1 MDLSCLI
8 AYAERTERCSY
19 SALVVTGCKHSGDIR
34 SIPNKIGTAEY
45 IEIDL
50 PALQKAGAQY
60 VSFTCNAYS
69 TGGITPNLV
78 VGWMN
83 SQHKMV
89 VSERSGV
96 AYDPSCVQ
104 HQVRV
109 VNDLSKGLVFGVLD
123 VQRSEIIWLELQFS
137 GQVVQNLD
145 TKTVEGLLKKLNSK
159 LTIGQLLQIKA
170 EAQQLQLVE
179 TPEADEVYTIKWAQN
194 TAAVTKLLID

>member
-1 MDLSCLI
+1 
-8 AYAERTERCSY
+8 
-19 SALVVTGCKHSGDIR
+19 
-34 SIPNKIGTAEY
+34 
-45 IEIDL
+45 
-50 PALQKAGAQY
+50 
-60 VSFTCNAYS
+60 
-69 TGGITPNLV
+69 
-78 VGWMN
+78 MN